1 MRPASPSGVSGRL
14 PRNALSRGLVR
25 VRARAQRAKLDA
37 ALADGQDPW
46 SSGAIMSRAAEL
58 SSLSTRTRLA
68 TSLEAL
74 VDFAELQPGSPLIR
88 SCIVLLHREA
98 LLDLASRLRDMPP
111 FEVKVVARLATLV
124 WNQESPAFHAGDPP
138 PRFSEVIASCI
149 HVLRSGPQMRSRP
162 HSR

>member
-1 MRPASPSGVSGRL
+1 
-14 PRNALSRGLVR
+14 VR

-46 SSGAIMSRAAEL
+46 SSAAIMSRATEL

-74 VDFAELQPGSPLIR
+74 VDFAELQPVSPLIR
-88 SCIVLLHREA
+88 SRIVLAHREA

-111 FEVKVVARLATLV
+111 VELAVVARLATLV
-124 WNQESPAFHAGDPP
+124 WNQESPAFQAGDPP
-138 PRFSEVIASCI
+138 SRFSEAIASCI
-149 HVLRSGPQMRSRP
+149 HVLRSDPQMRS
-162 HSR
+162 

>member
-1 MRPASPSGVSGRL
+1 MRPASPSRVSGRL
-14 PRNALSRGLVR
+14 SHSALGRGLAR

-46 SSGAIMSRAAEL
+46 SSVAIMRRAAEL

-74 VDFAELQPGSPLIR
+74 VTFAELQPVSPFIR
-88 SCIVLLHREA
+88 SRIVLLHREA

-111 FEVKVVARLATLV
+111 VELAVVARLATLV
-124 WNQESPAFHAGDPP
+124 WNQESPAFQDGDPP
-138 PRFSEVIASCI
+138 SRFSEAVASCI
-149 HVLRSGPQMRSRP
+149 HVLRRDPQMRS
-162 HSR
+162 